1 MSYEPLYGNIN
12 TMNLVFVD
20 FGTYS
25 DLISLILYAVMQPLC
40 AKSTS

>member
-1 MSYEPLYGNIN
+1 MSYEPLYGNI
-12 TMNLVFVD
+12 TTNLVFVD